1 MYYDPYLAH
10 YGVKGMKWGVRRY
23 QNEDGT
29 LTALGRKKA
38 RLDEARSR
46 YAETNSKS
54 SKISLEYAKNEFR
67 DQKILDKIAK
77 QKHKPKRQQALE
89 DRYKEQGF
97 SEKDAA
103 IQAYKRNRVEKALLI
118 VGGMTLAGLAA
129 YSAYNH
135 YDSITDKFIEKG
147 QTLGRISGNSEEGVR
162 DAFYAFAN
170 RHDANR
176 YRALYG
182 NETYGRVGRV
192 FEKTIGVNGRIKIA
206 SRDSAKRAMGDLFK
220 RDPEYVNDVRNLMET
235 WGTRVG
241 SPKLRQVNTNALRDL
256 MEGRGVTNDVYDTVN
271 ALLVIHDE
279 TGNRASGKFYD
290 KLRSLGYS
298 AIKDV
303 NDSRYSGYGAHNPL
317 IVFDTSKIKVD
328 TVKEIG
334 RDKIQSYLNVEVP
347 KMVAE
352 QAPQFSADYLSPSLP
367 ILGVPVAILAADRVN
382 MNRYIRDYYREHPGS
397 KLSRNELIKQYRKR
411 GKKR

>member
-1 MYYDPYLAH
+1 MNDEELLH

-29 LTALGRKKA
+29 LTALGKKKA
-38 RLDEARSR
+38 QLDDAKDRYSR
-46 YAETNSKS
+46 TNSRKS
-54 SKISLEYAKNEFR
+54 RIALEYARNEFR

-77 QKHKPKRQQALE
+77 QKNKSKRQQNLE
-89 DRYKEQGF
+89 NHYKEQGF
-97 SEKDAA
+97 SDKDAA
-103 IQAYKRNRVEKALLI
+103 IQAYKRNRTEKLLLI
-118 VGGMTLAGLAA
+118 AGGMAVTALAA

-135 YDSITDKFIEKG
+135 YDSITDKFIERG
-147 QTLGRISGNSEEGVR
+147 QTLGRISANNEEGVK

-182 NETYGRVGRV
+182 NDTYGRVGRV
-192 FEKTIGVNGRIKIA
+192 FEKTIGVNGRLKIA
-206 SRDSAKRAMGDLFK
+206 SRDSAKRAMGDLFRK
-220 RDPEYVNDVRNLMET
+220 DPEYVNDVRRLMET
-235 WGTRVG
+235 WGTRTG
-241 SPKLRQVNTNALRDL
+241 SPKLRQVNSRALQDL
-256 MEGRGVTNDVYDTVN
+256 IEGRGVTNDVYDTVN

-290 KLRSLGYS
+290 KLRSLGYA

-328 TVKEIG
+328 SVKEIG
-334 RDKIQSYLNVEVP
+334 AEKIRTYLRSEVP

-352 QAPQFSADYLSPSLP
+352 QTPQFTMDYISPAFP
-367 ILGVPVAILAADRVN
+367 ILAIPAGILASDRAN
-382 MNRYIRDYYREHPGS
+382 MNRYIRTYYREHPNS
-397 KLSRNELIKQYRKR
+397 KMSRNDLIRQYRNKN
-411 GKKR
+411 K

>member
-1 MYYDPYLAH
+1 M
-10 YGVKGMKWGVRRY
+10 
-23 QNEDGT
+23 
-29 LTALGRKKA
+29 
-38 RLDEARSR
+38 
-46 YAETNSKS
+46 
-54 SKISLEYAKNEFR
+54 
-67 DQKILDKIAK
+67 
-77 QKHKPKRQQALE
+77 
-89 DRYKEQGF
+89 
-97 SEKDAA
+97 
-103 IQAYKRNRVEKALLI
+103 
-118 VGGMTLAGLAA
+118 
-129 YSAYNH
+129 
-135 YDSITDKFIEKG
+135 
-147 QTLGRISGNSEEGVR
+147 R

-182 NETYGRVGRV
+182 NDTYGRVGRV
-192 FEKTIGVNGRIKIA
+192 FEKTIGVKGRIKIA
-206 SRDSAKRAMGDLFK
+206 SRDSAKRALGDLFK
-220 RDPEYVNDVRNLMET
+220 RDPEYVNDVRRLMET
-235 WGTRVG
+235 WGTKTG
-241 SPKLRQVNTNALRDL
+241 SPKLREVNTRALRDL

-290 KLRSLGYS
+290 KLRSLGYA

-328 TVKEIG
+328 AVKEIG
-334 RDKIQSYLNVEVP
+334 VEKIRSYLLSEYP
-347 KMVAE
+347 KMIAE